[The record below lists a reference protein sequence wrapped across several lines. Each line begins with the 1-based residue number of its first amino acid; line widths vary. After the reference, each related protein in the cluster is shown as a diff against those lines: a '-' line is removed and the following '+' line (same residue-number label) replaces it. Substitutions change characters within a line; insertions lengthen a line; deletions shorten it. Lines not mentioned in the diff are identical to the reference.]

1 MGISRGKL
9 SHSIFS
15 SGDRLIRRSI
25 MYPLE
30 VDVSSS
36 HLLDRGKEDLLY
48 LLHIKPLLKML
59 SNGSLIDMFFNT
71 LKYVLGVEAFFKR
84 GNR

>member
-48 LLHIKPLLKML
+48 LLHIKTFVKDVIKWEL
-59 SNGSLIDMFFNT
+59 NRH
-71 LKYVLGVEAFFKR
+71 VL
-84 GNR
+84 